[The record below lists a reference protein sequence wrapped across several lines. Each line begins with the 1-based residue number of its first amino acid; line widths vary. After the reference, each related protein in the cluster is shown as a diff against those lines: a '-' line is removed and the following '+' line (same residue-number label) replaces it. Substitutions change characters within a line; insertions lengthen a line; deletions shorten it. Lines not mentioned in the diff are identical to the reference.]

1 MISTNQH
8 LTSSTTNSFI
18 GMNEAITLKKLI
30 TNQSIKI
37 ENLDVYIEDQHIL
50 KDINL
55 TIPEKSITCIIGPSG
70 CGKSTFLK
78 TLNRM
83 HDESP
88 EVKIS
93 GKVFV
98 DDENIYGPHVNVI
111 DTRKKM
117 GLLAQR
123 PCPLPM
129 SIFENVAYG
138 PRIHGIKRR
147 KAVNQTVIQYL
158 QYVGLWDE
166 VRDRIR
172 TSATRLS
179 IGQQQRLCLARGL
192 AIEPEYILGDE
203 ATSALDPLSTK
214 KIEELFVK
222 LKEKYTI
229 ILVTHTLRQAKRIA
243 DHIIFMYMGKI
254 IEAGPTEEFFNNP
267 KKHLTK
273 KKKIK
278 KQKLRNLLSGHSIE
292 DQIMKLQ
299 SLFPDKIIFTTSL
312 GIEDQIIT
320 HKIFKNNLKIKI
332 ATLDTGRLFPQ
343 TYEVLSN
350 TIIRYNKT
358 IDVCFPEYEAVEKM
372 MTEKGPFSFYK
383 SVENRK
389 ECCKLRKV
397 VLLNRALAGMKC
409 WISGIRADQS
419 DDRNQMDWL
428 EYDEVKKLF
437 KFYPLFNWSFN
448 EVKNF
453 IKENNVPY
461 NSLHDKGY
469 VSIGCEPC
477 TRAVKPGENFR
488 SGRWWWENDGPKE
501 CGLHIK

>member
-1 MISTNQH
+1 MILTNQH
-8 LTSSTTNSFI
+8 QASGIHDSFI
-18 GMNEAITLKKLI
+18 ELNKAITLKKLI
-30 TNQSIKI
+30 ATQSIRI
-37 ENLDVYIEDQHIL
+37 ENLDVYIENQHIL
-50 KDINL
+50 RDINL

-98 DDENIYGPHVNVI
+98 DDENIYGSHVNVI

-138 PRIHGIKRR
+138 PRIHGIKKR

-166 VRDRIR
+166 VRDRVR

-243 DHIIFMYMGKI
+243 DHIIFMYLGKI

-267 KKHLTK
+267 KKQLT
-273 KKKIK
+273 
-278 KQKLRNLLSGHSIE
+278 REYLSGS
-292 DQIMKLQ
+292 
-299 SLFPDKIIFTTSL
+299 
-312 GIEDQIIT
+312 
-320 HKIFKNNLKIKI
+320 
-332 ATLDTGRLFPQ
+332 
-343 TYEVLSN
+343 
-350 TIIRYNKT
+350 
-358 IDVCFPEYEAVEKM
+358 
-372 MTEKGPFSFYK
+372 FS
-383 SVENRK
+383 
-389 ECCKLRKV
+389 
-397 VLLNRALAGMKC
+397 
-409 WISGIRADQS
+409 
-419 DDRNQMDWL
+419 
-428 EYDEVKKLF
+428 
-437 KFYPLFNWSFN
+437 
-448 EVKNF
+448 
-453 IKENNVPY
+453 
-461 NSLHDKGY
+461 
-469 VSIGCEPC
+469 
-477 TRAVKPGENFR
+477 
-488 SGRWWWENDGPKE
+488 
-501 CGLHIK
+501 